1 MTDAARE
8 LSRLVGA
15 LEDVVGQEAILFHAA
30 DYAGIRASQE
40 RAGPI
45 VTRLAEM
52 SSSAGAAISAR
63 VVALIERRAT
73 LILEMK
79 LVSGQMRRDL
89 TEVGEY
95 ERQFGRVAPAYA
107 KREAPRSRLSVAI

>member
-15 LEDVVGQEAILFHAA
+15 LEDVVGQEATLFRAA
-30 DYAGIRASQE
+30 DYSGIRATQE

-45 VTRLAEM
+45 ITRLAEM

-63 VVALIERRAT
+63 VVELIERRAA
-73 LILEMK
+73 LLLEMK
-79 LVSGQMRRDL
+79 RVSGQMSRDL
-89 TEVGEY
+89 KEVDEY
-95 ERQFGRVAPAYA
+95 ERQFGRVAPVYA